1 MTLFKERSKNIM
13 NFDKRAVMAF
23 LLIGLTFLIVQS
35 PLYKK
40 TFFPQLYKQE
50 QLRKAA
56 KDTVKTVPL
65 ANQGKEELVN
75 QVETEKSQIAQV
87 VAPAQREIV
96 YTVHTNLY
104 TATFSNM
111 GGRLTSWTLNKYVD
125 GFGKPVQM
133 VSEDMEGNLNLSFH
147 TKDGDSTSTALWPF
161 SASADTV
168 LQVKGE
174 EQVLRFVCTVA
185 GDQQII
191 KEFRFYPNQYHF
203 DLNLKLLNME
213 QVIANKAF
221 TLSAPTGLNCTEKRV
236 EEDMNYAKAIVA
248 AGGEINKSYKT
259 NGQIYKETGSIDW
272 IAVRTKYFA
281 MAIIPGQSKGMYAHI
296 SGSESASK
304 IDPAE
309 KWKKIAISLTMPFTR
324 NEYQETFKIFL
335 GPMDDEILK
344 SYAIGLENTM
354 DMGPKFI
361 APISAAILWTFKRI
375 HSFVPNYG
383 IVLIL
388 FSLLIKIITTPLTNK
403 SYSSMKKM
411 QTLQPKL
418 AELKEKYGN
427 DAQRLNKE
435 TMRLYKEEGI
445 NPMSGCFP
453 ILLQIPIFIALFNV
467 FRATIELRQQGFF
480 AWITD
485 LSNPDTITTISGI
498 DINILPILMGLTMIW
513 QQKMSVTD
521 PKQKAMV
528 YLMPAM
534 MIFLFYSFPSG
545 LNLYYT
551 IFNVLAMLQQKYLQ
565 PA

>member
-1 MTLFKERSKNIM
+1 M
-13 NFDKRAVMAF
+13 NFDKKAIFAF
-23 LLIGLTFLIVQS
+23 LLIGLVFLLVQT

-40 TFFPQLYKQE
+40 TFFPQLYQQE
-50 QLRKAA
+50 QLRKAQ
-56 KDTVKTVPL
+56 KDSLTTIPAAENPAQIISASDHTTPMEKAVV
-65 ANQGKEELVN
+65 
-75 QVETEKSQIAQV
+75 VE
-87 VAPAQREIV
+87 PAQRETL
-96 YTVHTNLY
+96 YTVHTELY
-104 TATFSNM
+104 SATFSSK
-111 GGRLTSWTLNKYVD
+111 GARLISWTLNKYVD
-125 GFGKPVQM
+125 GYGKPVQM
-133 VSEDMEGNLNLSFH
+133 INEEMEGNLYLTFH
-147 TKDGDSTSTALWPF
+147 TKEGDSTSTALWPF
-161 SASADTV
+161 TCSDDSVQQISNDGST
-168 LQVKGE
+168 
-174 EQVLRFVCTVA
+174 LRFVYA
-185 GDQQII
+185 MAPDRQII
-191 KEFRFYPNQYHF
+191 KEYRFYRNQYHF
-203 DLNLKLLNME
+203 DLNLSMQNMD

-221 TLSAPTGLNCTEKRV
+221 TLAAPSGLHSTEKRV
-236 EEDMNYAKAIVA
+236 EEDMSYAKAIVA

-259 NGQIYKETGSIDW
+259 NGQLYKETGSIDW
-272 IAVRTKYFA
+272 VAVRTKYFA
-281 MAIIPGQSKGMYAHI
+281 LAIMPAQSKGMYAHV
-296 SGSESASK
+296 SGTEFIAK
-304 IDPAE
+304 QDPGE
-309 KWKKIAISLTMPFTR
+309 KWKKIAISLTMPFTKSD
-324 NEYQETFKIFL
+324 YQETFKVFL

-344 SYAIGLENTM
+344 SYMVGLENTM
-354 DMGPKFI
+354 DMGPKYI
-361 APISAAILWTFKRI
+361 MPISSAILWTFKLI
-375 HSFVPNYG
+375 HKFVPNYG
-383 IVLIL
+383 VVLIL

-467 FRATIELRQQGFF
+467 FRATIELRQEGFF

-485 LSNPDTITTISGI
+485 LSNPDTIATIGTI
-498 DINILPILMGLTMIW
+498 PINILPILMGLTMIW
-513 QQKMSVTD
+513 QQKLTVTD

>member
-1 MTLFKERSKNIM
+1 MTPFNERSKTIM
-13 NFDKRAVMAF
+13 NFDKKAVMAF
-23 LLIGLTFLIVQS
+23 LLIGLVFLLVQT

-40 TFFPQLYKQE
+40 AFFPQLYKQE
-50 QLRKAA
+50 QLRKAL

-65 ANQGKEELVN
+65 ASKGSEALYSQGDSNVAKSSSLVAA
-75 QVETEKSQIAQV
+75 V
-87 VAPAQREIV
+87 QRETL
-96 YTVHTNLY
+96 YTVRTNLY
-104 TATFSNM
+104 TATFSNL

-133 VSEDMEGNLNLSFH
+133 VSEDMEGNLNISFH
-147 TKDGDSTSTALWPF
+147 TKEGDSTSTALWPF
-161 SASADTV
+161 SAGADTV
-168 LQVKGE
+168 MQVNGE
-174 EQVLRFVCTVA
+174 KDVLRFIYSLA
-185 GDQQII
+185 PDQQII
-191 KEFRFYPNQYHF
+191 KEYRFYPNQYHF
-203 DLNLKLLNME
+203 DLNLSLQNME

-221 TLSAPTGLNCTEKRV
+221 TISAPTGLNCTEKRV
-236 EEDMNYAKAIVA
+236 KEDMNYAKAIVA

-281 MAIIPGQSKGMYAHI
+281 MAIIPTQSKGMYAHI
-296 SGSESASK
+296 YGTESVSK
-304 IDPAE
+304 LDPAE

-324 NEYQETFKIFL
+324 NEYNETFKVFL

-375 HSFVPNYG
+375 HSFIPNYG
-383 IVLIL
+383 VVLIL

-411 QTLQPKL
+411 QILQPKL
-418 AELKEKYGN
+418 AELKDKYGN

-480 AWITD
+480 GWITD
-485 LSNPDTITTISGI
+485 LSNPDTITTIGTIS
-498 DINILPILMGLTMIW
+498 INILPILMGLTMIW

>member
-1 MTLFKERSKNIM
+1 
-13 NFDKRAVMAF
+13 MAF
-23 LLIGLTFLIVQS
+23 LLIGLTFLLVQS

-40 TFFPQLYKQE
+40 AFFPQLYKQE
-50 QLRKAA
+50 QLRKAQ

-65 ANQGKEELVN
+65 ANTGHEELVN
-75 QVETEKSQIAQV
+75 RVEESKSVQAIQA
-87 VAPAQREIV
+87 VAPAQREMV
-96 YTVHTNLY
+96 YTVRTKLY
-104 TATFSNM
+104 TATFSNL

-147 TKDGDSTSTALWPF
+147 TKEGDSTSTALWPF
-161 SASADTV
+161 SAGPDTV
-168 LQVKGE
+168 MQVSGE
-174 EQVLRFVCTVA
+174 GQVLRFVYTIA
-185 GDQQII
+185 PDQQII

-203 DLNLKLLNME
+203 DLDLKMTNME
-213 QVIANKAF
+213 QTIANKSF
-221 TLSAPTGLNCTEKRV
+221 TLSAPTGLNCTERRV
-236 EEDMNYAKAIVA
+236 KEDMSYAKAYVA

-259 NGQIYKETGSIDW
+259 NGQLYKETGSIDW

-281 MAIIPGQSKGMYAHI
+281 MAIIPAQSKGMYAHV
-296 SGSESASK
+296 SGNESVST

-309 KWKKIAISLTMPFTR
+309 KWKKISISLTMPFTR
-324 NEYQETFKIFL
+324 NEYQETFKVFL

-344 SYAIGLENTM
+344 SYAVGLESTM

-383 IVLIL
+383 VVLIL

-485 LSNPDTITTISGI
+485 LSNPDTITSISGI

-513 QQKMSVTD
+513 QQKLSVTD